1 PFRIDSIQINYT
13 ERESLFYTQLEFS
26 LRNCSSLHIKLYSSV
41 LDAKFDH
48 ELLKGSH
55 SSHQYIND
63 MAYARFLI
71 PKLIPENRVL
81 YLDSDIVVDKPID
94 ELFRLPFNGNL
105 ILAAHEYASTDNLKY
120 MNDGVMVINNKQ
132 LKKIPNISEKLI
144 NLGRDPNL
152 PNGDQTVV
160 NDYFKGKIGKL
171 PDEYNYSIGFDAV
184 AFWNEL
190 PKLMHKLN
198 SVKEPKIIHYVT
210 VDKPF
215 NFQSIGRMREKWWF
229 YRNLELSKI
238 VQKYTEFDDTKIGSQ
253 HFSGQVFIFTQR
265 AEIKHLEELI
275 QKLPDVCF
283 NVALYT
289 DTAFILTELVKYPN
303 FKLYTNVIEA
313 NIQRFIDEADVYLDI
328 NFGPKETEIVDRI
341 KAHHTPILT
350 FNYVSDGDNNYQDY
364 TIFDDDDVSG
374 MASKIREIIKHNTFN
389 H

>member
-1 PFRIDSIQINYT
+1 
-13 ERESLFYTQLEFS
+13 
-26 LRNCSSLHIKLYSSV
+26 
-41 LDAKFDH
+41 
-48 ELLKGSH
+48 
-55 SSHQYIND
+55 